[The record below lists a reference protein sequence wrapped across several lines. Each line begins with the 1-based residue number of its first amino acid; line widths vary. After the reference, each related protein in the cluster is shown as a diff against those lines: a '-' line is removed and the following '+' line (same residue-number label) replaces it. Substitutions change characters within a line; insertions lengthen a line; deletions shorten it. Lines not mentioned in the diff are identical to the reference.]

1 MGIYWRTTLY
11 HGRLLSPAAFKRL
24 SNTNMPSQKSGH
36 YISRICPDRW
46 IVHAPRMRLVLG
58 NMDPIIDAQE
68 KEIDRMFARQSK
80 LNTEW
85 SSTEAAELQELK
97 KLVVLAADDETAE
110 PGTYMCEVQWSS
122 LEPDVDD
129 SHLTYNLRVT

>member
-1 MGIYWRTTLY
+1 
-11 HGRLLSPAAFKRL
+11 
-24 SNTNMPSQKSGH
+24 MPSQKSAP
-36 YISRICPDRW
+36 YITRICPDRW
-46 IVHAPRMRLVLG
+46 IVHAPKMRLVLG
-58 NMDPIIDAQE
+58 NMDPIIDVQE
-68 KEIDRMFARQSK
+68 KEACSIQRSEIDRIFARHPE

-110 PGTYMCEVQWSS
+110 PGTYMCEVQWST

-129 SHLTYNLRVT
+129 SCLTYNLRVT